1 MKMPDTFRILAIN
14 PGSTSTK
21 ISVFENEE
29 EIWETNIS
37 HSEEDLAVFEHIYEE
52 YEFREEII
60 EDELENAGFPFSSFD
75 AIVGRGGLV
84 YPVAGGTYDVDDRLL
99 SDLRSGVQGEHV
111 SNLGAPIAHELAK
124 FSDCPS
130 FIVDPVV
137 VDEMQPLAR
146 FSGHPLLRR
155 RSIFHALNQK
165 AVARKACADIGIKYK
180 EAHLIVVHL
189 GGGISVGAHC
199 LGKVIDVNNALN
211 GDGPFTP
218 ERAGGLPSADLAT
231 LCFSGD
237 YTFAEVKKMI
247 KGKGGIVAYLGTND
261 MRFVEDKVAEGDHKY
276 ILPYKAMAYQISKE
290 IGCLAPVLKGK
301 VDAIILTGGI
311 AYDKTFVGWIR
322 ERVSFIADV
331 LVYPGEKEMES
342 LALGA
347 LRVLRGEEE
356 AKTYNP

>member
-1 MKMPDTFRILAIN
+1 MLKLYRILAIN

-21 ISVFENEE
+21 IAVFENESE
-29 EIWETNIS
+29 RWETNIS
-37 HSEEDLAVFEHIYEE
+37 HPENQLADFEHIYEE
-52 YEFREEII
+52 YEFRERII
-60 EDELENAGFPFSSFD
+60 KKELENAGFPLSSFD

-84 YPVAGGTYDVDDRLL
+84 YPLEGGTYIINAALL
-99 SDLRSGVQGEHV
+99 SDLREGVQGEHV
-111 SNLGAPIAHELAK
+111 SNLGAPIAHELAG
-124 FSDCPS
+124 FSGCPS
-130 FIVDPVV
+130 YIVDPVV
-137 VDEMQPLAR
+137 VDEMEPIAR
-146 FSGHPLLRR
+146 FSGHPLLTR

-165 AVARKACADIGIKYK
+165 AVARKACFDIGIKYE
-180 EAHLIVVHL
+180 EARLIIAHL

-218 ERAGGLPSADLAT
+218 ERTGGLPSGDLSA

-247 KGKGGIVAYLGTND
+247 KGKGGIVAYLNTND
-261 MRFVEDKVAEGDHKY
+261 MRYVEDKVAEGEEKY

-290 IGCLAPVLKGK
+290 IGGLSVVLKGK
-301 VDAIILTGGI
+301 IDAIILTGGV

-322 ERVSFIADV
+322 ERVDFLADV
-331 LVYPGEKEMES
+331 LVYPGEQEMES

-356 AKTYNP
+356 AKVYNP